1 MAGATIKG
9 ALISFLPTAIGGVP
23 IPNVVV
29 FQINPETITHTW
41 SEAAPPK
48 PPANQQ
54 TPELTDP
61 LAASGMPGETFSFT
75 LALDANEDIAASDS
89 NPVGAGLAQL
99 SGSYSRI
106 SALEMLQYPN
116 TPNSAGLLGAV
127 SSAISAAGLGGG
139 SSGAQLVP
147 QSEVPLVLFVW
158 GPERILPV
166 RIAALTITEK
176 LYDSALNPVHADA
189 QVTLRVL
196 TPDDLTSIQSDM
208 KDVAKAAY
216 NYTLGL
222 RQTGAVANVGSA
234 AASII
239 GMLPSLF

>member
-48 PPANQQ
+48 PPSNQQ

-106 SALEMLQYPN
+106 SALEMLQY
-116 TPNSAGLLGAV
+116 
-127 SSAISAAGLGGG
+127 
-139 SSGAQLVP
+139 
-147 QSEVPLVLFVW
+147 
-158 GPERILPV
+158 
-166 RIAALTITEK
+166 
-176 LYDSALNPVHADA
+176 
-189 QVTLRVL
+189 
-196 TPDDLTSIQSDM
+196 
-208 KDVAKAAY
+208 
-216 NYTLGL
+216 
-222 RQTGAVANVGSA
+222 
-234 AASII
+234 
-239 GMLPSLF
+239 